1 MMSKNKTSLEAKNIS
16 AGYGEQI
23 IIRNIDLDLHESS
36 ITTIIGPNGC
46 GKSTFLKS
54 ISGIINPVEGE
65 VSIYGSNVTEL
76 NTFELSKKG
85 LGYVP
90 QSENIFPSLSV
101 EDNLKMG
108 GYILSNDDY
117 KKNLEYVLE
126 MFPVLKDKLSDSS
139 SNLSG
144 GQRQMLALSRALMLD
159 PKIIMLDEPTAGL
172 SPIIVDEVLENIIS
186 LKKSN
191 LSVLLVEQNAK
202 KALKIS
208 DFGAVFSFGKK
219 VIEDEASRILSD
231 KEISKLYL
239 DNYKGI

>member
-54 ISGIINPVEGE
+54 ISGIINPIEGE

-239 DNYKGI
+239 GG

>member
-1 MMSKNKTSLEAKNIS
+1 MSKNKTSLVAKNIS

-239 DNYKGI
+239 GG

>member
-1 MMSKNKTSLEAKNIS
+1 MTKHTTALKAKNIS

-23 IIRNIDLDLHESS
+23 IIRNISLDLYEST

-54 ISGIINPVEGE
+54 ISGIINPIEGDIE
-65 VSIYGSNVTEL
+65 IYGNNVSDL
-76 NTFELSKKG
+76 NTFELSQIG

-90 QSENIFPSLSV
+90 QAENIFPSLSV

-108 GYILSNDDY
+108 GYILKVDQY
-117 KKNLEYVLE
+117 KKNLDYVLE
-126 MFPVLKDKLSDSS
+126 MFPDLKDKLPDSS

-144 GQRQMLALSRALMLD
+144 GQRQMLALSRALMLN

-172 SPIIVDEVLENIIS
+172 SPIIVDEVLENITF

-202 KALKIS
+202 KALSIS
-208 DFGAVFSFGKK
+208 DYGAVFSFGKK
-219 VIEDEASRILSD
+219 VIEDDASKILSD

-239 DNYKGI
+239 GG

>member
-65 VSIYGSNVTEL
+65 VSIYGSNVTDL

-117 KKNLEYVLE
+117 KKNLEYVLD

-239 DNYKGI
+239 GG

>member
-46 GKSTFLKS
+46 GKSTFLKY

-239 DNYKGI
+239 GG

>member
-126 MFPVLKDKLSDSS
+126 MFPVLKDKLLDSS

-239 DNYKGI
+239 GG